1 MNQMERSGYNQAD
14 DRNRRGNKLIN
25 HLTQGAVQD
34 YVYQFKQGGRDIQ
47 GLTAKAANECMNL
60 MGDVENIE
68 TDVQEGETFITVKVR
83 VRDNK
88 RNITAPGV
96 CTELKMRG
104 NKPDDKAA
112 ARGLSKANRQAIL
125 RLIPEVVKQYIM
137 AKLTGQP
144 LPELPTQP
152 EQKKIEGGTSD
163 YKAPNRGAFAVV
175 GELLAPLEDNGI
187 EEDLFWDY
195 IKDKYDVDSRKLLT
209 DMEWDETRSL
219 AKAASDHEQ
228 VFVELVHNIKRF
240 ERTIQR
246 KPKPEL
252 QDTEAHP
259 EPDVIDVPAEAVELE

>member
-25 HLTQGAVQD
+25 HLTQGAVED
-34 YVYQFKQGGRDIQ
+34 YMYQFKQGGRDIQ

-104 NKPDDKAA
+104 GKPDDKAA

-137 AKLTGQP
+137 AKLTGQVRCP
-144 LPELPTQP
+144 NCQA
-152 EQKKIEGGTSD
+152 S
-163 YKAPNRGAFAVV
+163 PNRRRSRAGQATTRLRIV
-175 GELLAPLEDNGI
+175 GRLRWSAS
-187 EEDLFWDY
+187 FWRR
-195 IKDKYDVDSRKLLT
+195 SRIT
-209 DMEWDETRSL
+209 G
-219 AKAASDHEQ
+219 
-228 VFVELVHNIKRF
+228 
-240 ERTIQR
+240 
-246 KPKPEL
+246 
-252 QDTEAHP
+252 
-259 EPDVIDVPAEAVELE
+259 